1 MPLDPLSVEAILR
14 IGAFGCFVGHGWI
27 AAWKLEYGPW
37 SKFTAAAGFTDD
49 EARIIMPL
57 IGWMDLV
64 LGVVTL
70 LRPMELLTAWMVVWA
85 FSTALVRPV
94 SAGLERA
101 MRPMSDNAIW
111 GFVERASNWGC
122 PLALLALQ
130 KTAGYAPAELIP
142 GVGAQ
147 LAPLDAHLNLPGV
160 SLRGMLTYMGVAFL
174 CVWGLVP
181 ILKSR
186 SPPPKAKGKKK

>member
-1 MPLDPLSVEAILR
+1 MDPLSVEAILR

-70 LRPMELLTAWMVVWA
+70 LRPMELLTAWMGRIV
-85 FSTALVRPV
+85 L
-94 SAGLERA
+94 
-101 MRPMSDNAIW
+101 MSYK
-111 GFVERASNWGC
+111 RC
-122 PLALLALQ
+122 
-130 KTAGYAPAELIP
+130 
-142 GVGAQ
+142 
-147 LAPLDAHLNLPGV
+147 LNLSPRARNTRFPKMIWRFE
-160 SLRGMLTYMGVAFL
+160 LRESMN
-174 CVWGLVP
+174 
-181 ILKSR
+181 SR
-186 SPPPKAKGKKK
+186 SCSPRGGGANCLDDIR